1 MSEPFDRKA
10 ALRAYKE
17 QKPRPVIYAVRQ
29 ITSGR
34 AWADSTP
41 NLDTIKNG
49 LWHRLME
56 GRHLDRE
63 LQAEWNRLGEPAF
76 EYIILEVLKEEM
88 TPLVLK
94 ETLKTRKAEWVQML
108 AES

>member
-1 MSEPFDRKA
+1 MSAPFDRKA

-17 QKPRPVIYAVRQ
+17 QKPRPGIYAVRQ

-34 AWADSTP
+34 AWADSAP
-41 NLDTIKNG
+41 NLDTTKNG

-56 GRHLDRE
+56 GRHLDKE

-88 TPLVLK
+88 APLVLK
-94 ETLKTRKAEWVQML
+94 ETLKTKKAEWVQML